1 MRIHADLTQRVVSFA
16 DEAEWVLSPTDG
28 IERRTLERDDGE
40 AGRSTSID
48 RFGSATR
55 FDRYRRDL
63 GEELLVLKGKLSD
76 EFGDYP
82 AGTYVRNPPGSVH
95 RPRCEEGCALFV
107 KLGQFHPGDRERVV
121 VDTRGAEW
129 FPGLVKGLAVLPLH
143 SFGSEL
149 AALVRWAPGTVFEKH
164 QHPGGEEILVLEGAL
179 EDDKDRYPTGAWL
192 RNPPGSRH
200 TPFSLD
206 GCLIYV
212 KTGHLPAVRA

>member
-1 MRIHADLTQRVVSFA
+1 MRVHANQYQRAISFA
-16 DEAEWVLSPTDG
+16 DGAEWVPSPADG
-28 IERRTLERDDGE
+28 VERRTLDRDDGE
-40 AGRSTSID
+40 AARSTSIE
-48 RFGSATR
+48 RFLSARR
-55 FDRYRRDL
+55 FDRHRHGL
-63 GEELLVLKGKLSD
+63 GEEFLVLKGTFSD
-76 EFGDYP
+76 ELGDYP
-82 AGTYVRNPPGSVH
+82 AGSYVRNPPGWVH

-143 SFGSEL
+143 RFGSEMV
-149 AALVRWAPGTVFEKH
+149 ALVRWAPGTVFQKH
-164 QHPGGEEILVLEGAL
+164 QHPGGEEILVLEGTL
-179 EDDKDRYPTGAWL
+179 EDEDDHYPTGTWL

-212 KTGHLPAVRA
+212 KTGHLPTVGE